1 MKKHP
6 NLTSPR
12 EVVAL
17 FEKYGLKPN
26 KRLGQNFL
34 IDGNTA
40 RNIILALELKP
51 DDAVIEVGPGAGA
64 LTILIAQ
71 QEVDAIALE
80 IDRGLAGMLKSILKP
95 WPNVKVI
102 NRDTLDVNW
111 ADLIGE
117 YFEPGRNVKL
127 ISNLPYVISG
137 PFMYT
142 LFEAVFPFKSAVL
155 MFQKEVARRL
165 IAFPGD
171 SNYGALSVLCHYYT
185 YSKILFNVPQTVFW
199 PRPTIDSAVLK
210 LTPRPRV
217 LSSGEEK
224 LMWKIVQGVFQQ
236 RRKTIHNNL
245 SRLFNDHPGL
255 SSVLLEKASI
265 EPGKRP
271 EELTA
276 EQFAK
281 LAALAYNCINKP
293 S

>member
-1 MKKHP
+1 MKEHP

-17 FEKYGLKPN
+17 FEKYGLQPN

-40 RNIILALELKP
+40 RNIISALELSP
-51 DDAVIEVGPGAGA
+51 GDAVIEVGPGAGA
-64 LTILIAQ
+64 LTILVAR

-80 IDRGLAGMLKSILKP
+80 IDRGLAGMLKSILEP

-117 YFEPGRNVKL
+117 YFGSGRSIKL

-137 PFMYT
+137 PFMYS
-142 LFEAVFPFKSAVL
+142 LFEARFPFNSAVL

-165 IAFPGD
+165 VALPGD

-185 YSKILFNVPQTVFW
+185 YGKILFNVPQTVFW
-199 PRPTIDSAVLK
+199 PRPTIDSAVLR
-210 LTPRPRV
+210 LTPRPGV
-217 LSSGEEK
+217 LSAGEEK

-245 SRLFNDHPGL
+245 SRVFSDYPGL
-255 SSVLLEKASI
+255 SSALLETACI

-271 EELTA
+271 EDLTA
-276 EQFAK
+276 GQFAK
-281 LAALAYNCINKP
+281 LAALAYNYINKP

>member
-1 MKKHP
+1 LKKHP

-165 IAFPGD
+165 IAIPGD

>member
-165 IAFPGD
+165 IAIPGD